1 MRDYNIFID
10 EMNDGLYQIG
20 LIPDSRVG
28 GAVATKSYS
37 TKAEFVRDLQRLGY
51 TDGAI
56 ARFFEAIDKHQTLL
70 RHPLSDEEAGHFGW
84 LQAFN
89 AA

>member
-1 MRDYNIFID
+1 MRAT
-10 EMNDGLYQIG
+10 LVG

-51 TDGAI
+51 TDGAV
-56 ARFFEAIDKHQTLL
+56 ARFFEDADQHQTLL
-70 RHPLSDEEAGHFGW
+70 RHPLASGIQRCVTHAP
-84 LQAFN
+84 A
-89 AA
+89 